1 MIYVKHLTKLCA
13 SSQGDVVEMYR
24 VRGEVGMPIAQ
35 GVLVAQFVICANE
48 CVNLTPD

>member
-1 MIYVKHLTKLCA
+1 MIYVKHLTKLSP
-13 SSQGDVVEMYR
+13 SSQGDVVR
-24 VRGEVGMPIAQ
+24 GVVREVMPIAQ